1 MRADLYKKYRNSTLG
16 QSLDLL
22 TKSEKRKV
30 QVVVCLQVFLGFLD
44 LIAIAIVGV
53 LGALAVNGVQS
64 RGPGERVSRVLSFI
78 GISHESFRTQVAI
91 LGVGAAVIL
100 IFRTILS
107 IYFSRKI
114 LYFLSFKAS
123 ALSARLFARAIHE
136 PLLSLKSKSS
146 QELLFALTSGVTTVT
161 MGILGTAAI
170 LISDM
175 SLLLIMALGLFV
187 LDPVLASC
195 TLLVF
200 GSISLVL
207 FKLLNIRAQ
216 VLGERNAY
224 LQVEGSTKIL
234 EVISSYREVVV
245 TNRRSHYTKEV
256 SRIRYEL
263 AETIAELSF
272 MPNISKYVIES
283 AVVLGALAV
292 AAVQFMLKDA
302 THAVATLSVFL
313 AAGARIAPAVMR
325 IQQGAVSIKGSIGAA
340 RPTLNLIQ
348 ELGNAVDPDETK
360 QDLIIDHADF
370 SPQVQIEGISLIYPE
385 STDSALDNI
394 NIEINEGSFVAFV
407 GPSGAGKTSLV
418 DVILGIL
425 KPTNGQVRISS
436 KSPLDS
442 FVTWPGAVAYLPQ
455 DIEIIN
461 GSIRENICL
470 GLDSK
475 NIREELIWDAINA
488 AQLTELVEALPDGL
502 DAQMGERG
510 MKISGGQRQRLGIA
524 RALLSKP
531 RLIILDEATSA
542 LDGETELKVT
552 EALLALKGQVTI
564 VMIAHRLSTIREAD
578 QIYYLEN
585 GKVIS
590 HGTFDQLRASLPKFA
605 EQAELMGL

>member
-1 MRADLYKKYRNSTLG
+1 MQLM
-16 QSLDLL
+16 
-22 TKSEKRKV
+22 
-30 QVVVCLQVFLGFLD
+30 VVLQVFLGFLD

-64 RGPGERVSRVLSFI
+64 RGPGERVSRILSLI
-78 GISHESFRTQVAI
+78 GIGHDSFRTQVAV
-91 LGVGAAVIL
+91 LGMVAAFIL

-123 ALSARLFARAIHE
+123 ALSARLFARAIYE

-146 QELLFALTSGVTTVT
+146 QELLFSLTSGVTTVT

-175 SLLLIMALGLFV
+175 SLLFIMALGLFV

-195 TLLVF
+195 TLVVF
-200 GSISLVL
+200 GSISFVL

-216 VLGERNAY
+216 ILGERNAY

-234 EVISSYREVVV
+234 EVLSSYREIVV
-245 TNRRSHYTKEV
+245 TNRRSQYTKEV

-340 RPTLNLIQ
+340 TPTLNLIQ
-348 ELGNAVDPDETK
+348 ELGHAKDPDGTE
-360 QDLIIDHADF
+360 QELIIDHANF
-370 SPQVQIEGISLIYPE
+370 SPQVQIKGVSLIYPG
-385 STDSALDNI
+385 STDRALDNI
-394 NIEINEGSFVAFV
+394 NIEINEGSFVSFV

-425 KPTNGQVRISS
+425 TPTTGQVRISNN
-436 KSPLDS
+436 SPLNS

-470 GLDSK
+470 GLDPRK
-475 NIREELIWDAINA
+475 VREELLWDAINA
-488 AQLTELVEALPDGL
+488 AQLAELVQTLPDGL
-502 DAQMGERG
+502 DSQMGERG

-552 EALLALKGQVTI
+552 ESLLALKGKVTI
-564 VMIAHRLSTIREAD
+564 VMIAHRLSTVREAD

-590 HGTFDQLRASLPKFA
+590 QGTFDQLRANLPKFA
-605 EQAELMGL
+605 EQAQLMGL